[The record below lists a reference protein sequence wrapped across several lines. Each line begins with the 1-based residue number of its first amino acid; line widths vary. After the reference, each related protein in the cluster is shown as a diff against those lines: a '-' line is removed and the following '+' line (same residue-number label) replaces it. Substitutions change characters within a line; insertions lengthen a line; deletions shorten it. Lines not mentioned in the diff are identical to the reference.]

1 MATPTKPMTPAPAAK
16 PMTPAP
22 VNQARPMT
30 PAPARPAVPVKPTVA
45 PTPALNPS
53 QMRQKEAEAH
63 IAQVNARDGGNRLV
77 TREAMDAAVN
87 RNMQIRQATDARH
100 KAEAIANRVPPSQ
113 DPYSALKR
121 SMDAIQSRSSVPIKR
136 AAGGKVK
143 SASARA
149 DGIAIRGK
157 TRA

>member
-1 MATPTKPMTPAPAAK
+1 M
-16 PMTPAP
+16 
-22 VNQARPMT
+22 Q
-30 PAPARPAVPVKPTVA
+30 
-45 PTPALNPS
+45 
-53 QMRQKEAEAH
+53 RQQEVRAH
-63 IAQVNARDGGNRLV
+63 INQVNAQPGRQGNPLLV
-77 TREAMDAAVN
+77 DRPAMDAALN
-87 RNMQIRQATDARH
+87 RRSEIKAATDARH

-121 SMDAIQSRSSVPIKR
+121 SMDAIQARSSTPIRR

-149 DGIAIRGK
+149 DGIALRGK